1 MAGITHQH
9 WLLPDWEPGLTI
21 AHLPLP
27 HLITHEIQA
36 AVIDV
41 DRTLLPGRDVELPE
55 PVRLWL
61 EDASRRLQ
69 LHLFSNNPSRAR
81 IAAVADQ
88 LGISFTS
95 GAGKPRRGALRR
107 VIEDLSLEPHQV
119 AMVGDRVFTD
129 VLCGNRLGL
138 YTVLV
143 RPVASDGGPCSR
155 DRVQRIERRLAAW
168 MGAPSP

>member
-1 MAGITHQH
+1 MAGLKPQH

-27 HLITHEIQA
+27 HLVSHGIQA

-41 DRTLLPGRDVELPE
+41 DRTLLPGRDVQLPDN
-55 PVRLWL
+55 VRLWL
-61 EDASRRLQ
+61 EDASRRLR
-69 LHLFSNNPSRAR
+69 LHLFSNNPSQAR

-88 LGISFTS
+88 LGISFTA

-107 VIEDLSLEPHQV
+107 VLADLSLQPDQV

-143 RPVASDGGPCSR
+143 RPVALDGGPCPR
-155 DRVQRIERRLAAW
+155 DRVQRIERRLAVW
-168 MGAPSP
+168 MGAPSA